1 MPAAFLGRGV
11 VWALRALVDE
21 VASGRKCCWLR
32 RVGRP
37 CGGYQECRH
46 REVLVGLA
54 GGPGWGSASPGG
66 ISDKEPVCQRR
77 RCRRCGFDPQ
87 IRKIP
92 WRRKWQPAPVLWPG
106 KSHRQR
112 GLVGS
117 RREGRDC
124 RRHNQVGTEWRSGF
138 ESQARLGGGKQRVLP
153 KAGAQT
159 SIGTMRP
166 LMRTLM
172 KPPEPHGARAFWS
185 PIRTPPAL
193 GPDSL

>member
-1 MPAAFLGRGV
+1 MWV
-11 VWALRALVDE
+11 
-21 VASGRKCCWLR
+21 
-32 RVGRP
+32 RP
-37 CGGYQECRH
+37 PDQEDPLEKEMATRSST
-46 REVLVGLA
+46 LA
-54 GGPGWGSASPGG
+54 WEIPQTEGPGGVT
-66 ISDKEPVCQRR
+66 KRR
-77 RCRRCGFDPQ
+77 T
-87 IRKIP
+87 
-92 WRRKWQPAPVLWPG
+92 
-106 KSHRQR
+106 
-112 GLVGS
+112 GLS
-117 RREGRDC
+117 